1 MKTSLMDVIAALE
14 NLGLVEKVP
23 ATLEDVMSLLQE
35 QQRQFT
41 EQQRESNAKTTQQQ
55 REITEL
61 RAELVKCVKR
71 EREEAHV
78 AKKPV
83 KSGKNTVRNRS
94 EDDDGVI
101 IID

>member
-61 RAELVKCVKR
+61 RAELAKCVTR

-78 AKKPV
+78 AKKRV
-83 KSGKNTVRNRS
+83 KSGKTAVRNRS